1 MVISNGNIGKI
12 RSGIMLNCFDK
23 GEIHMNGD
31 IAIKRCTIT
40 DKMYRGVPKQNYYP
54 FSQAWEQYC
63 QDGFVYGSLVVAHNK
78 YYICVTAL
86 CCVNSFINNGIASM
100 IEIEPETIG
109 RNTWLSDTDG
119 KMIFEGDILHVSSG
133 KHKYDFITQVGN
145 RDSFISGLYVDG
157 EFEDGSDWTEVG
169 LAMAEWREE
178 GATIKIV
185 GDKK

>member
-1 MVISNGNIGKI
+1 
-12 RSGIMLNCFDK
+12 
-23 GEIHMNGD
+23 MNGD

-40 DKMYRGVPKQNYYP
+40 DKMYRGVRLGNRSK
-54 FSQAWEQYC
+54 
-63 QDGFVYGSLVVAHNK
+63 
-78 YYICVTAL
+78 
-86 CCVNSFINNGIASM
+86 
-100 IEIEPETIG
+100 TI
-109 RNTWLSDTDG
+109 
-119 KMIFEGDILHVSSG
+119 ILFL
-133 KHKYDFITQVGN
+133 KYDFITQVGN